1 MHVLCFCLCVGTCVD
16 GLNHRMLLRKMRY
29 KLRED
34 MRELAQSA
42 GDAQPGQ
49 NSVIRLAEHMN
60 QAFWDGRLVDWVKIV
75 QLIVFKWL
83 HEQYKHHKMIDS
95 Q

>member
-1 MHVLCFCLCVGTCVD
+1 MCGYMFVD

-34 MRELAQSA
+34 MREPAQSA

-49 NSVIRLAEHMN
+49 NSVIRLADHMN
-60 QAFWDGRLVDWVKIV
+60 QAFWGGKLFDWIKIV
-75 QLIVFKWL
+75 QLIAFKWL
-83 HEQYKHHKMIDS
+83 HEQYKYQDGQFIIT
-95 Q
+95 